1 MGASHTETY
10 QSGRSVSL
18 HWCDSLPMVAYCMV
32 RCRGFGSFHVVSSNL
47 HRLQLQVA
55 LLEHRERIHQV
66 SGPELNFPL
75 FIGTVL

>member
-18 HWCDSLPMVAYCMV
+18 HWCDSLPMGYV
-32 RCRGFGSFHVVSSNL
+32 RCRGFVSFHVVSSNL